1 MQTNVTEVLYC
12 VTLYQPYLSCFN
24 YRMNN
29 NSFNHIL
36 VLCLLLFHVWII
48 VTILL
53 FYVRNCHLEAATLLL
68 VPTSLTVSF
77 ISFSLLCFSWL
88 LCFHMCIIHYYA
100 LNIVKSLV
108 NVFPFMKKCYI
119 NMVYNNNYVIVS
131 LFYI

>member
-48 VTILL
+48 VTLLL

>member
-1 MQTNVTEVLYC
+1 MHTNVTEVLYC

-48 VTILL
+48 VTLLL

-131 LFYI
+131 LFFI